1 MNDFFRRYL
10 LPGFVFESAVIAGG
24 YATDPS
30 YASKVAA
37 IANSDGMRQALEAL
51 KQSVSAAI
59 P

>member
-1 MNDFFRRYL
+1 VGKGDDAYGYAKAL
-10 LPGFVFESAVIAGG
+10 VAGG